1 MREEYAS
8 QSDIK
13 SALQEAATWLGQLS
27 KKERAAWEQAI
38 AFLWLLIQHR
48 RLVEEHAAL
57 SQVIEDSVRDRRR
70 KQEVRKM
77 FKTLVD
83 VWREEGEA
91 KGEARG
97 EVKGEQNAILRLLQL
112 KFGDLPP
119 VIIKRV
125 QAIHDLER
133 LDALLKKVWEA
144 DSLKDIR
151 WRVPKK

>member
-1 MREEYAS
+1 MREEDAS

-77 FKTLVD
+77 FKTMVD

-91 KGEARG
+91 QGM
-97 EVKGEQNAILRLLQL
+97 VKGKQDDILRLLRL

-119 VIIKRV
+119 AIVRRV
-125 QAIHDLER
+125 QAVRNVER
-133 LDALLKKVWEA
+133 LDALFEQAWTA
-144 DSLKDIR
+144 NSLKDIR
-151 WRVPKK
+151 WRAPKNSKR